1 MNESCY
7 RLGEFVKAF
16 WEAIGDSFGG
26 GRKRRKF
33 LLVFIG
39 VLCKN
44 GSVVWLSLDFL
55 FCTED
60 DVMKANSFFSRSL
73 APGLVLASILL
84 LSGASAFA
92 ADKINLIYTARV
104 MSQAYP
110 WMAQDLG
117 LFKKYDLD
125 VPVVFVTPGA
135 PSVAAILSGDSEI
148 AVIGAASITRPWV
161 QGNKDPVFVGEIKS
175 LLTHSIIAK
184 PDIKRPEQLKGKRI
198 GVSRIG
204 SNPHYFAVQ
213 ALRHFGID
221 SREVSYIQ
229 AGGAPETLAALVA
242 QGIDAAVLTVPT
254 DAQALKLGYHYVVY
268 GPDLKIAYAATTL
281 ITRRS
286 IIAKRGPVI
295 GRFMRAMAEAAKI
308 MHTDKDLTFKILG
321 KYLRID
327 DRTLLDASYNVEIK
341 ALEPRLALK
350 HEGIQS
356 TLDEIAPTEPRA
368 KTVKPQEM
376 IDTRYLDEMEKSG
389 FFDQIWGGKR

>member
-1 MNESCY
+1 
-7 RLGEFVKAF
+7 
-16 WEAIGDSFGG
+16 
-26 GRKRRKF
+26 
-33 LLVFIG
+33 
-39 VLCKN
+39 
-44 GSVVWLSLDFL
+44 
-55 FCTED
+55 
-60 DVMKANSFFSRSL
+60 MKAKRFYSASR
-73 APGLVLASILL
+73 ASCLL
-84 LSGASAFA
+84 LAAMLSVLPETRSFA

-110 WMAQDLG
+110 WIAEEAG

-135 PSVAAILSGDSEI
+135 PSVAAILSGDSEV
-148 AVIGAASITRPWV
+148 AVIGAASITRPFV
-161 QGNKDPVFVGEIKS
+161 QGNKDPVVIGGVKS

-184 PDIKRPEQLKGKRI
+184 PEIKSPDQLKGKRI

-213 ALRHFGID
+213 ALRHLGID

-254 DAQALKLGYHYVVY
+254 DALALKLGYHYVVY
-268 GPDLKIAYAATTL
+268 GPDLHIAYAATTL
-281 ITRRS
+281 TTRRS

-308 MHTDKDLTFKILG
+308 MHADKEYTYKVLG

-327 DRTLLDASYNVEIK
+327 DRKLLEASYNVEIK
-341 ALEPRLALK
+341 ALEPRLAIKL
-350 HEGIQS
+350 EGIQS

-368 KTVKPQEM
+368 KAVKPQEM
-376 IDTRYLDEMEKSG
+376 IDTRYLDEMEKGGFMEQLWSG
-389 FFDQIWGGKR
+389 KSK

>member
-1 MNESCY
+1 MKTDS
-7 RLGEFVKAF
+7 FVKCA
-16 WEAIGDSFGG
+16 S
-26 GRKRRKF
+26 
-33 LLVFIG
+33 
-39 VLCKN
+39 
-44 GSVVWLSLDFL
+44 L
-55 FCTED
+55 FCFGL
-60 DVMKANSFFSRSL
+60 AIFSGHDAR
-73 APGLVLASILL
+73 LL
-84 LSGASAFA
+84 A
-92 ADKINLIYTARV
+92 ADKLNLIYSARV
-104 MSQAYP
+104 MSQSYP

-135 PSVAAILSGDSEI
+135 PSVAAILSGDSEV
-148 AVIGAASITRPWV
+148 AVIGAASITRPVV
-161 QGNKDPVFVGEIKS
+161 QGNKDPVFIGGIKS

-254 DAQALKLGYHYVVY
+254 DAQALKLGYHYVIY
-268 GPDLKIAYAATTL
+268 GPDLKIAYAATTF
-281 ITRRS
+281 ITRRT
-286 IIAKRGPVI
+286 IIAKRSPVI

-308 MHTDKDLTFKILG
+308 MHTDKDLTFKILS

-327 DRTLLDASYNVEIK
+327 DRALLEASYNVEIK

-350 HEGIQS
+350 PEGIQS
-356 TLDEIAPTEPRA
+356 ALEEIAPTEPRA
-368 KTVKPQEM
+368 KAVKPQELV
-376 IDTRYLDEMEKSG
+376 DSRYLDEMEKSG
-389 FFDQIWGGKR
+389 FFDQLWGGKKP

>member
-1 MNESCY
+1 M
-7 RLGEFVKAF
+7 
-16 WEAIGDSFGG
+16 
-26 GRKRRKF
+26 
-33 LLVFIG
+33 
-39 VLCKN
+39 
-44 GSVVWLSLDFL
+44 
-55 FCTED
+55 
-60 DVMKANSFFSRSL
+60 
-73 APGLVLASILL
+73 
-84 LSGASAFA
+84 
-92 ADKINLIYTARV
+92 
-104 MSQAYP
+104 
-110 WMAQDLG
+110 
-117 LFKKYDLD
+117 
-125 VPVVFVTPGA
+125 VFVTPGA
-135 PSVAAILSGDSEI
+135 PSVAAILSGDSEV

-213 ALRHFGID
+213 ALRHFGIE

-295 GRFMRAMAEAAKI
+295 GRFMRAMAETAKI

-321 KYLRID
+321 KVSAHRRSSIARRELQCRNQSARAETRSQTRGNPVDARRDRAHRAARQDRQAAGD
-327 DRTLLDASYNVEIK
+327 DRY
-341 ALEPRLALK
+341 ALSR
-350 HEGIQS
+350 
-356 TLDEIAPTEPRA
+356 
-368 KTVKPQEM
+368 
-376 IDTRYLDEMEKSG
+376 
-389 FFDQIWGGKR
+389 

>member
-1 MNESCY
+1 M
-7 RLGEFVKAF
+7 
-16 WEAIGDSFGG
+16 
-26 GRKRRKF
+26 KRNC
-33 LLVFIG
+33 LPSISG
-39 VLCKN
+39 A
-44 GSVVWLSLDFL
+44 WQ
-55 FCTED
+55 
-60 DVMKANSFFSRSL
+60 
-73 APGLVLASILL
+73 ILL
-84 LSGASAFA
+84 TSIVLLLAAEVLA

-104 MSQAYP
+104 MSQSYP
-110 WMAQDLG
+110 WIAQEAG

-135 PSVAAILSGDSEI
+135 PAVAAILSGDSEV

-161 QGNKDPVFVGEIKS
+161 QGNKDPVFVGGIKS
-175 LLTHSIIAK
+175 LLTHSLIAK
-184 PDIKRPEQLKGKRI
+184 TDIKRPEQLKGKRI

-213 ALRHFGID
+213 ALRHFNID
-221 SREVSYIQ
+221 AREVSFIQ

-268 GPDLKIAYAATTL
+268 GPDLKIAYAATTF

-286 IIAKRGPVI
+286 IMAKRSPVI

-308 MHTDKDLTFKILG
+308 MHTDKDYVYKIME

-327 DRTLLDASYNVEIK
+327 DRKLLEASYNVEIK
-341 ALEPRLALK
+341 ALEPRLAMK
-350 HEGIQS
+350 HEGFQS

-368 KTVKPQEM
+368 KTVKPAEM
-376 IDTRYLDEMEKSG
+376 IDTRYLDEMEKGG
-389 FFDQIWGGKR
+389 FFEQLWGGKK